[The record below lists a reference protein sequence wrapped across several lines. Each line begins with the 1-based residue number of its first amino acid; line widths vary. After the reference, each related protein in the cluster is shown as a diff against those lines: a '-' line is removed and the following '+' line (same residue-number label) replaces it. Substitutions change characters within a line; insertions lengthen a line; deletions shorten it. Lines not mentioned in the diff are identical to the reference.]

1 MKRIALIEDD
11 ADIAYSVALN
21 LERDGYRVEHFA
33 NGQEGLLALQQST
46 FDFLILDLNLPDLD
60 GFTICREL
68 RRERATRDLP
78 ILILTARTGERD
90 RVTGLDLGADDYLV
104 KPFSMREL
112 TARVAAILRRS
123 GPSSD
128 EAGVYDDGELRVEET
143 TLRVFVN
150 GAEVRLARKE
160 FELLWLLIRNRP
172 AVVSRERIL
181 TDVWRMADDVESR
194 TLDAHVRNLRKKIG
208 KQRISTVIG
217 TGYRFEPAGSGGAG
231 AAARG

>member
-11 ADIAYSVALN
+11 ADIAYSIVLN
-21 LERDGYRVEHFA
+21 LERDGYRVEHFG
-33 NGQEGLLALQQST
+33 NGHEGLLAVQQST

-68 RRERATRDLP
+68 RRDRATRQLP

-90 RVTGLDLGADDYLV
+90 RVTGLELGADDYLV

-112 TARVAAILRRS
+112 SARVAAILRRAG
-123 GPSSD
+123 GPAD
-128 EAGVYDDGELRVEET
+128 EAGVYDDGELRVEER
-143 TLRVFVN
+143 TLRVFLR
-150 GAEVRLARKE
+150 GSEVRLAKKE

-172 AVVSRERIL
+172 SVVPRERIL
-181 TDVWRMADDVESR
+181 TDIWRMADDVESR

-217 TGYRFEPAGSGGAG
+217 TGYRFEEAGGASV
-231 AAARG
+231 AAR

>member
-21 LERDGYRVEHFA
+21 LERDGYRVDHFT
-33 NGQEGLLALQQST
+33 NGHEGLTALQQST

-68 RRERATRDLP
+68 RRDRATRDLP
-78 ILILTARTGERD
+78 ILMLTARTGERD
-90 RVTGLDLGADDYLV
+90 RVTGLDLGADDYMV

-112 TARVAAILRRS
+112 TARISAILRRS
-123 GPSSD
+123 GAASD
-128 EAGVYDDGELRVEET
+128 DAGIYDDGELRVEER

-150 GAEVRLARKE
+150 GAEIRLAKKE

-208 KQRISTVIG
+208 RDRISTVIG
-217 TGYRFEPAGSGGAG
+217 TGYRFEPAQPGGASR
-231 AAARG
+231 AAR